1 MLFKRFLFPL
11 LIPILLVPV
20 ACATPES
27 VGEPVI
33 TGEVVDGL
41 RNIVLTKGLARH
53 LHVYRGDYVNFQTEN
68 GAVLNFRVA
77 DLEIAETLPKLGEKP
92 YIKFKE
98 AGEFE
103 YWLEGQEGRITVHE
117 FRHRNYSELRATE
130 ASELIESVQPFIL
143 DVRTP
148 MEFAQGHIE
157 GAELLPIR
165 ELQYRVGDLSS
176 HKDEPIFIY
185 CRSGNRSTV
194 AAKILMDQGF
204 ERVYNL
210 RYGIIDW
217 AKAGLP
223 VMK

>member
-1 MLFKRFLFPL
+1 MLRERLIIPMLLPL
-11 LIPILLVPV
+11 LLVPV

-33 TGEVVDGL
+33 SGEVVDGL
-41 RNIVLTKGLARH
+41 RNIVLMKGKAPH
-53 LHVYRGDYVNFQTEN
+53 LHVYRGDYVNFETKS
-68 GAVLNFRVA
+68 GAVMNFRVEA
-77 DLEIAETLPKLGEKP
+77 LEIAETLPKLGEKP
-92 YIKFKE
+92 YIKFKA
-98 AGEFE
+98 AGEYD
-103 YWLEGQEGRITVHE
+103 YWLEGREGKITVHE
-117 FRHRNYSELRATE
+117 FSRRNYSELRAGE
-130 ASELIESVQPFIL
+130 ARELIESVQPFIL

-148 MEFAQGHIE
+148 MEFSQGHID

-165 ELQYRVGDLSS
+165 ELQYRVNELAS
-176 HKDEPIFIY
+176 HRDEPVFIY

-223 VMK
+223 VTK